1 MSETPLDIPAIRK
14 ALNLTQSQL
23 ADMAGV
29 NLSTVWRW
37 ENDGVPKRGPAR
49 ALLDRLKVEAL
60 GMQVSPVSSSAGD
73 AGASLPPSD
82 APASLSQDRAA
93 VAQLVHTQQVAGSN
107 PAPATSFQ
115 SPDFSGSGDEGGA
128 AFHTSAV
135 LPDVSKSPDIL
146 PSGVNVGAR
155 RKDDAGRAPA
165 SSVVGSAV

>member
-23 ADMAGV
+23 ADMAGD

-49 ALLDRLKVEAL
+49 ALLDRLKAEAL
-60 GMQVSPVSSSAGD
+60 GIQNSSASSSAGD

-115 SPDFSGSGDEGGA
+115 SPD
-128 AFHTSAV
+128 
-135 LPDVSKSPDIL
+135 IL
-146 PSGVNVGAR
+146 PSGVTVGAR

-165 SSVVGSAV
+165 SSVLGSAV

>member
-49 ALLDRLKVEAL
+49 ALLDRLKAEAL
-60 GMQVSPVSSSAGD
+60 GIQNSSASSSVGD

-82 APASLSQDRAA
+82 APASLSQDGTMEAA
-93 VAQLVHTQQVAGSN
+93 
-107 PAPATSFQ
+107 
-115 SPDFSGSGDEGGA
+115 E
-128 AFHTSAV
+128 
-135 LPDVSKSPDIL
+135 
-146 PSGVNVGAR
+146 
-155 RKDDAGRAPA
+155 
-165 SSVVGSAV
+165 